1 MEIAIGLPTN
11 IPAVQGSTLIEW
23 TREAEARGFSSLTT
37 IDRVAFPTYDTLV
50 ALAAAGAVT
59 SRIGLMTDVL
69 LAPTHNPVLLAKAA
83 ASVDQLSGGR
93 FTLGIAVGGREDDY
107 VLAEQ
112 DFHARG
118 KRLDAALELM
128 HAAWSGRPVE
138 GSTQPVAPQPV
149 NGKIPL
155 IFGGTSDRTIR
166 RIVKWGAGWTAG
178 GSSAG
183 QAAPFVE
190 RVRSAWKEAGREGA
204 PRFVGLQ
211 YFSLGEDAE
220 QASIDYL
227 MNYYGFLGPFAERIA
242 RSAAR
247 DPQAIRDTTQRF
259 SDLGFDELSWKP
271 TVASLDQ
278 LKRLADA
285 VL

>member
-1 MEIAIGLPTN
+1 MKVAIGLPSN
-11 IPAVQGSTLIEW
+11 IPAVQGRTLIEW
-23 TREAEARGFSSLTT
+23 AREAEARGFSSLTT

-59 SRIGLMTDVL
+59 ARIGLMTDVL

-128 HAAWSGRPVE
+128 RATWSGQPVE

-149 NGKIPL
+149 NGEIPV
-155 IFGGTSDRTIR
+155 IFGGTSDRTIQR
-166 RIVKWGAGWTAG
+166 VVKWGAGWTAG
-178 GSSAG
+178 GSSAD

-190 RVRSAWKEAGREGA
+190 RVRSAWKEAGREGE

-211 YFSLGEDAE
+211 YFSLGGDAE

-227 MNYYGFLGPFAERIA
+227 MNYYGFLGPYAERIA

-247 DPQAIRDTTQRF
+247 DPQAIRDTTRRF
-259 SDLGFDELSWKP
+259 ADLGFGELSWKP